1 MPNPTI
7 SIVTTVYDA
16 KDYIPR
22 TVRSILAQSFT
33 DFELLLVEDGSPN
46 GCGELCDELA
56 KTDPRIRV
64 FHKENGGP
72 ASALNVGLDNARG
85 DYIGFVDSDDLVD
98 PDLYETL
105 LNAIRENDVRIAS
118 CNADAVDEQEKPVP
132 GAGVNINIAG
142 RHMAME
148 LLLDTFKT
156 GGFYGLLCWN
166 KLFDIRLFRD
176 KGVHFDETMFFGDD
190 ASELHRVYDGAY
202 VYCVPRVLYHYRRRG
217 GQMTE
222 VLFPPRRLDDLKMY
236 WNWLGWFAAQP
247 DKTEYKGYYEWA
259 VAWYWKVFYLFWCQA
274 SEAGAMAKLKPEFLK
289 HKKHLD
295 SILPD
300 ILRCPHVPGAE
311 KARAVLFCAAPGL
324 TYTLAHAH
332 GKLHGSKTD

>member
-1 MPNPTI
+1 
-7 SIVTTVYDA
+7 
-16 KDYIPR
+16 
-22 TVRSILAQSFT
+22 
-33 DFELLLVEDGSPN
+33 
-46 GCGELCDELA
+46 
-56 KTDPRIRV
+56 
-64 FHKENGGP
+64 
-72 ASALNVGLDNARG
+72 
-85 DYIGFVDSDDLVD
+85 
-98 PDLYETL
+98 
-105 LNAIRENDVRIAS
+105 
-118 CNADAVDEQEKPVP
+118 
-132 GAGVNINIAG
+132 
-142 RHMAME
+142 
-148 LLLDTFKT
+148 
-156 GGFYGLLCWN
+156 
-166 KLFDIRLFRD
+166 
-176 KGVHFDETMFFGDD
+176 MFFGDD
-190 ASELHRVYDGAY
+190 ASELHRVYDGEY

-311 KARAVLFCAAPGL
+311 KVRAVLFCAAPGL
-324 TYTLAHAH
+324 TYTLAHAR

>member
-148 LLLDTFKT
+148 LLLDTFKPAAFTGCCAGTSCLISACSAIKACILTKPCSLAMTPASCTACMTASMFTVCRACCTTT
-156 GGFYGLLCWN
+156 GG
-166 KLFDIRLFRD
+166 
-176 KGVHFDETMFFGDD
+176 
-190 ASELHRVYDGAY
+190 
-202 VYCVPRVLYHYRRRG
+202 
-217 GQMTE
+217 
-222 VLFPPRRLDDLKMY
+222 
-236 WNWLGWFAAQP
+236 AA
-247 DKTEYKGYYEWA
+247 
-259 VAWYWKVFYLFWCQA
+259 
-274 SEAGAMAKLKPEFLK
+274 
-289 HKKHLD
+289 
-295 SILPD
+295 
-300 ILRCPHVPGAE
+300 
-311 KARAVLFCAAPGL
+311 AR
-324 TYTLAHAH
+324 
-332 GKLHGSKTD
+332 

>member
-98 PDLYETL
+98 PDLYKTL

-132 GAGVNINIAG
+132 GAGVNINIAE
-142 RHMAME
+142 RVKEIATIKV
-148 LLLDTFKT
+148 L
-156 GGFYGLLCWN
+156 GFYPG
-166 KLFDIRLFRD
+166 
-176 KGVHFDETMFFGDD
+176 ET
-190 ASELHRVYDGAY
+190 AAY
-202 VYCVPRVLYHYRRRG
+202 VFRENNTLTFLGMLVGLPLG
-217 GQMTE
+217 
-222 VLFPPRRLDDLKMY
+222 K
-236 WNWLGWFAAQP
+236 WLHAYVMSQIRIDTIAFDVRIAWQSVVFSMLLTAVFAAIV
-247 DKTEYKGYYEWA
+247 DVVMYFK
-259 VAWYWKVFYLFWCQA
+259 LRRI
-274 SEAGAMAKLKPEFLK
+274 SMAESLK
-289 HKKHLD
+289 
-295 SILPD
+295 SI
-300 ILRCPHVPGAE
+300 E
-311 KARAVLFCAAPGL
+311 
-324 TYTLAHAH
+324 
-332 GKLHGSKTD
+332 

>member
-190 ASELHRVYDGAY
+190 ASELHRVYDGEY

-247 DKTEYKGYYEWA
+247 DKTEYKG
-259 VAWYWKVFYLFWCQA
+259 
-274 SEAGAMAKLKPEFLK
+274 
-289 HKKHLD
+289 
-295 SILPD
+295 
-300 ILRCPHVPGAE
+300 
-311 KARAVLFCAAPGL
+311 
-324 TYTLAHAH
+324 
-332 GKLHGSKTD
+332 

>member
-1 MPNPTI
+1 
-7 SIVTTVYDA
+7 
-16 KDYIPR
+16 
-22 TVRSILAQSFT
+22 
-33 DFELLLVEDGSPN
+33 
-46 GCGELCDELA
+46 
-56 KTDPRIRV
+56 
-64 FHKENGGP
+64 
-72 ASALNVGLDNARG
+72 
-85 DYIGFVDSDDLVD
+85 
-98 PDLYETL
+98 
-105 LNAIRENDVRIAS
+105 
-118 CNADAVDEQEKPVP
+118 
-132 GAGVNINIAG
+132 
-142 RHMAME
+142 
-148 LLLDTFKT
+148 
-156 GGFYGLLCWN
+156 
-166 KLFDIRLFRD
+166 
-176 KGVHFDETMFFGDD
+176 MFFGDD

-324 TYTLAHAH
+324 TYTLAHAR

>member
-1 MPNPTI
+1 M
-7 SIVTTVYDA
+7 
-16 KDYIPR
+16 
-22 TVRSILAQSFT
+22 
-33 DFELLLVEDGSPN
+33 GSEM
-46 GCGELCDELA
+46 C
-56 KTDPRIRV
+56 IR
-64 FHKENGGP
+64 
-72 ASALNVGLDNARG
+72 DR
-85 DYIGFVDSDDLVD
+85 
-98 PDLYETL
+98 
-105 LNAIRENDVRIAS
+105 
-118 CNADAVDEQEKPVP
+118 PVP

-190 ASELHRVYDGAY
+190 ASELHRVYDGEY

-324 TYTLAHAH
+324 TYTLAHAR